1 LAPVN
6 VMLAM
11 VNAVGRLLVNV
22 TAAGL
27 LVLPGNPTTLSEVG
41 ETAACTTPVPIKLT
55 GVSTTL

>member
-1 LAPVN
+1 
-6 VMLAM
+6 MLAM